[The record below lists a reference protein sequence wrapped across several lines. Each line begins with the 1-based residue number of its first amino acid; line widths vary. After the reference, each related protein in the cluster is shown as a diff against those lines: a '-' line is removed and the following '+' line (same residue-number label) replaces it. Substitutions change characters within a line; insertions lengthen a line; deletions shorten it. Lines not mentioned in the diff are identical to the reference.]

1 MQEDDGLGIL
11 RTLLAVNLTRLKK
24 ATAVCSLSKLELSHP
39 RTRMQWKERNGF
51 EKLCMKRAPFMQ
63 GLLWIKKSRATK
75 NSFVIYS
82 QIFMILSFTGEVQT
96 D

>member
-1 MQEDDGLGIL
+1 MQEHDGLGIL

-24 ATAVCSLSKLELSHP
+24 ATAVCSLCKLELSHP
-39 RTRMQWKERNGF
+39 RTRRQWKERNGF
-51 EKLCMKRAPFMQ
+51 EKLCMKRALFMQ
-63 GLLWIKKSRATK
+63 GLSWIKKSRATK